1 MKKVMIMILII
12 SSLFLFGCGKE
23 KNSDNNKELN
33 NITYTNKFECSR
45 EETLTKDQVFYATK
59 EEPTTGGKG
68 DAVNVTYTRSYD
80 FDEKGENL
88 LAYYDITTY
97 DYILDY
103 DMDKQK
109 AYYENNCKETDKD
122 TYKSC
127 KVTLNNKKIIVITET
142 DLTSSVAKEYLATV
156 SLADVKENYAETP
169 YTCK

>member
-1 MKKVMIMILII
+1 MLKKVMIMVLMV

-23 KNSDNNKELN
+23 KNNDSNKN
-33 NITYTNKFECSR
+33 NITYTNKFECAR
-45 EETLTKDQVFYATK
+45 EDKLTKDQVFYATK
-59 EEPTTGGKG
+59 EEPLNGEKG

-80 FDEKGENL
+80 FDKNGEKL
-88 LAYYDITTY
+88 LKYYDITIY

-109 AYYENNCKETDKD
+109 TYYENNCKEIDQK

-127 KVTLNNKKIIVITET
+127 KVILDNKKIVIISEI
-142 DLTSSVAKEYLATV
+142 DLNSEVAKEYLATV
-156 SLADVKENYAETP
+156 SLNDVKENYADTP

>member
-1 MKKVMIMILII
+1 MLKKVMIMLLMV

-23 KNSDNNKELN
+23 ENNDRNKN
-33 NITYTNKFECSR
+33 NITYTNKFECIR
-45 EETLTKDQVFYATK
+45 EDKLTKDQIYYATK
-59 EEPTTGGKG
+59 EEPLNDEKG

-80 FDEKGENL
+80 FDKNGDKL

-103 DMDKQK
+103 DMNKQK
-109 AYYENNCKETDKD
+109 AYYENNCKEIDQK

-127 KVTLNNKKIIVITET
+127 KVILDNKKIVIISEI
-142 DLTSSVAKEYLATV
+142 DLTSEVAKEYLATV
-156 SLADVKENYAETP
+156 SLNDVKENYADTP